1 MKWKMIRHIAVATS
15 DRARYREMVGDIGL
29 PSLHLATTGALA
41 AFDHVNGS
49 RRQ

>member
-1 MKWKMIRHIAVATS
+1 MIRHIAVATRAN
-15 DRARYREMVGDIGL
+15 RARYREMVGDIGL